1 MALIFLIAA
10 KRKGYGL
17 AYNSKDIDNV
27 PKSSR
32 RRFSS
37 LSPTKAPVKMGSAEK
52 ANFKEL
58 QRYNKGAWV
67 CIRAAGVIAKAQRK
81 TELLAGDSSISSQ
94 TVNEDAVKAV
104 SNVIIEDIFAV
115 NDEKMIDSSEKGFIK
130 PREQDDK
137 REQIE
142 LTCLHV
148 LNYVI
153 QLRRH
158 CNYVGLAIGT
168 DGATIVRTPRGCYHR
183 ALKLSKALSFLASNL
198 LVYKKE
204 CTPLLPMEIIYT
216 ILSTNNRADRESVS
230 LFTYD
235 VNTED
240 SMKLENSLNQI
251 SENGKLLLLSFF
263 LFFSRK
269 EDGLVKEFRIPA
281 DLKSE

>member
-10 KRKGYGL
+10 KRKGHGL

-37 LSPTKAPVKMGSAEK
+37 LSPTKALVKMGSSEK

-67 CIRAAGVIAKAQRK
+67 CIRTAGVIAKAQRK
-81 TELLAGDSSISSQ
+81 TELLAGDSNISSQ
-94 TVNEDAVKAV
+94 IVNGDAVKAI

-115 NDEKMIDSSEKGFIK
+115 DDGRMINSSEKGFIK

-142 LTCLHV
+142 LTWLHI

-153 QLRRH
+153 QLRRY
-158 CNYVGLAIGT
+158 CNYLGLAIGT
-168 DGATIVRTPRGCYHR
+168 DGATIVRTPRDCYQR
-183 ALKLSKALSFLASNL
+183 ALKLSIALSFLASNL

-204 CTPLLPMEIIYT
+204 CTPVLPMEIIYT
-216 ILSTNNRADRESVS
+216 ILSISSRADRESVS
-230 LFTYD
+230 VFTYD
-235 VNTED
+235 LNTED
-240 SMKLENSLNQI
+240 SMKKENSLDQI
-251 SENGKLLLLSFF
+251 SENGK
-263 LFFSRK
+263 
-269 EDGLVKEFRIPA
+269 
-281 DLKSE
+281 